1 MELMAIIVI
10 AVGLS
15 MDAFAVSV
23 VTGAAYKELHV
34 RHTLRMAGFFGAFQA
49 FMPAVGYL
57 AGLTVRQYI
66 SSFDHWVAFG
76 ILAAVGLKMIYESF
90 KIKSA
95 SSAEQSSARHGETS
109 LASRRS
115 RGPKGGAERQAPNP
129 ANLVVLLA
137 LAVAT
142 SIDALAVGITL
153 SLITHAIAAAVV
165 IIGVVT
171 FGLSCTGVYIGK
183 RFGHFFE
190 SAIEAI
196 GGLVLIGLGVKI
208 MLQHVLA

>member
-1 MELMAIIVI
+1 VELPAIIAI
-10 AVGLS
+10 AVSLA

-34 RHTLRMAGFFGAFQA
+34 RHTLRMAMFFGGFQA

-66 SSFDHWVAFG
+66 SGYDHWAAFV

-90 KIKSA
+90 KIKS
-95 SSAEQSSARHGETS
+95 E
-109 LASRRS
+109 RR
-115 RGPKGGAERQAPNP
+115 AMHP
-129 ANLVVLLA
+129 ANLAMLLV

-153 SLITHAIAAAVV
+153 SLITSSIIAAII

-171 FGLSCTGVYIGK
+171 FVLSCVGVTIGK

-190 SAIEAI
+190 SSIETI

-208 MLQHVLA
+208 LVQHLLS